1 MTASNWSRLAKDL
14 VSVLHPS
21 APPVAITFSAGPLEG
36 VGPFDAPMSA
46 PAPDGRSG
54 RVPAGCVF
62 WMKAV
67 ERTFTTSPED
77 HGNCS
82 VGVLTHGL
90 ADLDAVSAND
100 DVAALVSSGWV
111 TEDMFPAIPVV
122 KERPGA
128 ITYGPLA
135 DVDASSGTAPDVVL
149 VRLSPASLMVLG
161 EAIPGLR
168 IEGKPHCHIVA
179 AAKEEGEVVAS
190 VGCALSR
197 ARTGMPNGEVSCAIP
212 GHLLGDVVDKVRT
225 AAEADRAAVAW
236 AAEDG
241 LRFSQSPAGAGGQ
254 SPASGGAQA
263 LAGAGG
269 RSPGGGRPSPAGS
282 GATAHPVRPAE

>member
-1 MTASNWSRLAKDL
+1 MDGRGGPLTANSWSRLAEEL
-14 VSVLHPS
+14 VSVLRPS
-21 APPVAITFSAGPLEG
+21 APPVAITFSTVPPEG
-36 VGPFDAPMSA
+36 VDPFDAPMSA
-46 PAPDGRSG
+46 PASDGRSG

-67 ERTFTTSPED
+67 GRTFTTSPED

-90 ADLDAVSAND
+90 ADLGEVAAND
-100 DVAALVSSGWV
+100 DVAALVASGWV

-135 DVDASSGTAPDVVL
+135 DVDASTGTAPDVVL

-197 ARTGMPNGEVSCAIP
+197 ARTGMPDGEVSCAIP
-212 GHLLGDVVDKVRT
+212 AHLLGDLVDEVRS
-225 AAEADRAAVAW
+225 AAEADRTAVAW
-236 AAEDG
+236 AAQDG
-241 LRFSQSPAGAGGQ
+241 LRFSEGTAAAGRQSPTRAPAAEQPAAEQPAVGQ
-254 SPASGGAQA
+254 
-263 LAGAGG
+263 
-269 RSPGGGRPSPAGS
+269 R
-282 GATAHPVRPAE
+282 TA